1 MQYTWFLIF
10 YAIVGLAMV
19 WYGAGLIR
27 QPQVLVRYLV
37 RVAEGGGRP
46 RLLIRGL
53 RYLLMYTVASF
64 LIALFPL
71 ALYELMYTLILL
83 ILIFSSGRIL
93 LLWDD
98 VRPVIAEKQQSLER
112 ISRKGGFLMLSL
124 AVLSFLLWYR
134 LMNLQYGG

>member
-1 MQYTWFLIF
+1 MQYTWFLIY
-10 YAIVGLAMV
+10 YAIVGLAML

-27 QPQVLVRYLV
+27 QPGVLVRYLV
-37 RVAEGGGRP
+37 RVAEGEGRP
-46 RLLIRGL
+46 RLLLRGL

-112 ISRKGGFLMLSL
+112 ITRKGGFLMLSL
-124 AVLSFLLWYR
+124 AALSFLLWFR